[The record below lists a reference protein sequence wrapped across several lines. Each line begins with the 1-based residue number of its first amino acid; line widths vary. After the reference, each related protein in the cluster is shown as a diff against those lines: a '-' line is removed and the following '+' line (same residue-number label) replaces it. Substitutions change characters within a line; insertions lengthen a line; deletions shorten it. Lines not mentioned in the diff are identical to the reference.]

1 MRIGYFCLFVPIEL
15 LKALGLKPIRLL
27 PEKKCDWESKYFR
40 YDACPFLKNLVSNLL
55 IKNWS
60 LDALFLLS
68 LCDGQRRLFE
78 IIKREIPNLKI
89 YQIYFPRT
97 YNLSAFKLYYQEIL
111 DFIKKFEK
119 NLKLVNENL
128 KREVKDLNQ
137 KKRKLVKLIRPF
149 NFIQKAEIIKNFWE
163 NQTLSPIPFL
173 FKEDE
178 NLKKERILLLGSYF
192 TPLDWSIAKTIEK
205 YFTIAADA
213 FCTVSR
219 GIDFYPPA
227 NNLKDYLFFYFFK
240 IPCILRRPNKIFYD
254 YLKKKIRKEKI
265 KKIILYSLKFC
276 DSFSFEKESLKNYL
290 KLPVL
295 AIEGDYSKE
304 ITLQT
309 ETRINAFYE
318 S

>member
-1 MRIGYFCLFVPIEL
+1 MRIGYFCLFTPIEL
-15 LKALGLKPIRLL
+15 LKALNLKPIRLL
-27 PEKKCDWESKYFR
+27 PEKKCDLESKYFR
-40 YDACPFLKNLVSNLL
+40 YDACPFLKNLVGNLM
-55 IKNWS
+55 IKNWQ

-68 LCDGQRRLFE
+68 LCDGQRRLSE
-78 IIKREIPNLKI
+78 IIKREIPDLKI
-89 YQIYFPRT
+89 YEIYFPRT
-97 YNLSAFKLYYQEIL
+97 YNFSAFKMYYYEIL

-128 KREVKDLNQ
+128 KREVNNLNQ
-137 KKRKLVKLIRPF
+137 QKRKLAKLVEPLS
-149 NFIQKAEIIKNFWE
+149 FIPKAKIIKNFWE
-163 NQTLSPIPFL
+163 NQILPSIPFL
-173 FKEDE
+173 FKEKE
-178 NLKKERILLLGSYF
+178 NLKKEKILLCGSYF
-192 TPLDWSIAKTIEK
+192 TPLDWPIATVIEK
-205 YFTIAADA
+205 YFTIAFDA

-219 GIDFYPPA
+219 GIDFYPPG
-227 NNLKDYLFFYFFK
+227 NNLKDYLFFYFSK

-254 YLKKKIRKEKI
+254 YLKRKIRKKEI

-276 DSFSFEKESLKNYL
+276 DSFSFEKEDLKNYL

-295 AIEGDYSKE
+295 AIEGDYPKE